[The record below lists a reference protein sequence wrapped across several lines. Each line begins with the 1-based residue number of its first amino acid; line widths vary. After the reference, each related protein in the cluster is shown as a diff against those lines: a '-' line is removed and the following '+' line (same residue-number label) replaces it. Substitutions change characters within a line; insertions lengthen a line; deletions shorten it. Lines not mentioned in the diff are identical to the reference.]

1 MKKINIYHTL
11 MLLIGVL
18 FFYSCSE
25 EMKVYPE
32 TRLFMPVLNS
42 NLLPHENTITVD
54 MAKMTKAISY
64 KIELSRDEFATPSI
78 ETIMTADNKVVFKDL
93 LWNTKYQ
100 VRATAYATEEQYNSK
115 ISDLGSVTTDR
126 FPSIMQIPVASDV
139 TDVAAK
145 VRWTTGT
152 ASGALIT
159 QVKVFDIKD
168 EKLTTPLAVYEVT
181 PAEQTAG
188 QKIINNLRPSTQY
201 QLAIYSESTV
211 RGWEKYVTKDP
222 LPTTGNIVD
231 LRGVDV
237 TPTTLADALTSAP
250 SSATVILDGDKVYTL
265 SANYFFDKPLIIK
278 SGYSLTNT
286 TGAVIDNSVG
296 DVKFELTATA
306 NISSIVFDGISFVG
320 DIAKAKYVFN
330 IATAVS
336 ATVGE
341 LKFVNCQ
348 MTNYRDL
355 IRSRVQWT
363 SGSINLLTVDNCI
376 LTNFGSNG
384 LLLVDGGANATLPN
398 VVLKN
403 STFFKVD
410 KLIKNAATK
419 DSQSLVISDC
429 TFSESP
435 KGTHLMEYLKTT
447 NILQGITITNTIFGR
462 GGDNNGNY
470 SSPFIRSGDL
480 PATIITS
487 GNVYKT
493 NDFTITAPV
502 APATTPIPTFTVYT
516 GSITALWVDPLK
528 GNFNIL
534 DSAFAG
540 KSSCGDP
547 RWRKK

>member
-1 MKKINIYHTL
+1 MKKTHIYRTL
-11 MLLIGVL
+11 ILVLGVL

-42 NLLPHENTITVD
+42 DLLPHENTITVD
-54 MAKMTKAISY
+54 MAKMTKAVSY
-64 KIELSRDEFATPSI
+64 KVELSRDEFATPAI
-78 ETIMTADNKVVFKDL
+78 ETISTTDNKVVFKDL

-100 VRATAYATEEQYNSK
+100 VRAIAFAADEQYNSK
-115 ISDLGSVTTDR
+115 VSDLGEVTTDR

-145 VRWTTGT
+145 VRWTAGS

-159 QVKVFDIKD
+159 QIKVFDIKD
-168 EKLTTPLAVYEVT
+168 EKLITPLAVYDVT

-188 QKIINNLRPSTQY
+188 QKIINNLLPSTQY

-237 TPTTLADALTSAP
+237 TPTTLFDALTSAP
-250 SSATVILDGDKVYTL
+250 SGATVILDGDKVYTL
-265 SANYFFDKPLIIK
+265 SASYFFDKPLTLK

-286 TGAVIDNSVG
+286 TGAVINNSAA
-296 DVKFELTATA
+296 DVKFELAVNAT
-306 NISSIVFDGISFVG
+306 ISSIVIDGISFIG
-320 DIAKAKYVFN
+320 DVSRLRYIFN
-330 IATAVS
+330 ISPTSA

-341 LKFVNCQ
+341 IKFVNCQ
-348 MTNYRDL
+348 MTNYRNL
-355 IRSRVQWT
+355 IRTRNLNTTGLIS
-363 SGSINLLTVDNCI
+363 LLTVDNCI
-376 LTNFGSNG
+376 LTNFGNTG
-384 LLLVDGGANATLPN
+384 LVIVDAGANNPLPKL
-398 VVLKN
+398 VFKN
-403 STFFKVD
+403 STFSKVE
-410 KLIKNAATK
+410 KLINNRGAK
-419 DSQSLVISDC
+419 DSESVVISDC
-429 TFSESP
+429 TICESP
-435 KGTHLMEYLKTT
+435 KGGQLIEYLKTT
-447 NILQGITITNTIFGR
+447 NVLQGISVTNTIFGR
-462 GGDNNGNY
+462 GGDNSGNY
-470 SSPFIRSGDL
+470 SNPFIKSGDL

-487 GNVYKT
+487 SNVYKT
-493 NDFTITAPV
+493 NDYTVTPPV
-502 APATTPIPTFTVYT
+502 APATTPIPTFSLYSGTT
-516 GSITALWVDPLK
+516 LTLWVDPLN

-547 RWRKK
+547 RWKK